1 MRMIVQRYPS
11 SLYGEDRGELAFEG
25 DQERVLAAIA
35 VSPSGAVSED
45 SAVWILIVGLTRNP

>member
-1 MRMIVQRYPS
+1 MIVQRYPS